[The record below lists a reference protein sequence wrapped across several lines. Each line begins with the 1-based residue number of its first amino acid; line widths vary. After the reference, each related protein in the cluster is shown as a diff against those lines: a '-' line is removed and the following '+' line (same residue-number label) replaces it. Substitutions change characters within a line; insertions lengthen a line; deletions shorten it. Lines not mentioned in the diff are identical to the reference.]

1 MQRIRYSRYFKIIFI
16 LIDLIIV
23 SGVFLYFYLRD
34 NLFAINY
41 ENVEDNIALLFM
53 LLLYWGLLSGRTR
66 LYSIARNLTYTLYLE
81 KLISHMFIFILG
93 MFLLSLLNKTSFLRH
108 DRTLIAISLF
118 LLLATTKSLIFF
130 GLKYFRTRGV
140 NHRNIMFLEDTFSA
154 DLLRSTLESR
164 RDYGFK
170 VIDFPKDQEVN
181 IDNLKTFWRKNGIH
195 TMFLA
200 SNDSTLD
207 EDFQNSIFRE
217 AELAKVRINLIPTIV
232 QNNFYEYDLAYV
244 ETQPVLT
251 PAKFPLDQLS
261 NYILK
266 RSFDILFSLFILVFV
281 FSWLYPLIAI
291 LIKLDS
297 PGPVLF
303 KQKRYGYHDKVFLCY
318 KFRTMVVNNDSAT
331 KTTAV
336 NDNRITKLGKFLR
349 KSSID
354 EFPQFLNVLKGD
366 MSIVGPR
373 PHMIL
378 VDEFYK
384 SKIRRFSLRSA
395 VKPGITGLAQVN
407 GHRGDREN
415 MDVEM
420 QKRVLADIFYVR
432 NWSMILD
439 LIIVLKTAYL
449 VIFGDKNAH

>member
-1 MQRIRYSRYFKIIFI
+1 
-16 LIDLIIV
+16 
-23 SGVFLYFYLRD
+23 
-34 NLFAINY
+34 
-41 ENVEDNIALLFM
+41 
-53 LLLYWGLLSGRTR
+53 
-66 LYSIARNLTYTLYLE
+66 
-81 KLISHMFIFILG
+81 MFIFILG

-118 LLLATTKSLIFF
+118 LILATFKSLIFF
-130 GLKYFRTRGV
+130 ALKYFRTKGV
-140 NHRNIMFLEDTFSA
+140 NHRNIMFLDHTFSA
-154 DLLRSTLESR
+154 DLLKSTLESR

-170 VIDFPKDQEVN
+170 VIEYPNQQEVT
-181 IDNLKTFWRKNGIH
+181 IENLKTFWRKNGIH
-195 TMFLA
+195 TMFLSA
-200 SNDSTLD
+200 NDSKLD
-207 EDFQNSIFRE
+207 SDFENLIFRE
-217 AELAKVRINLIPTIV
+217 AELAKVRVNLIPTIV
-232 QNNFYEYDLAYV
+232 QNNFYEYDLSYV

-266 RSFDILFSLFILVFV
+266 RTFDIVFSLFVLIFV
-281 FSWLYPLIAI
+281 FSWLYPLVAL

-297 PGPVLF
+297 PGPVFF
-303 KQKRYGYHDKVFLCY
+303 KQKRYGFHDQVFLCY
-318 KFRTMVVNNDSAT
+318 KFRTMVVNKDSAT

-336 NDNRITKLGKFLR
+336 NDTRITKLGKFLR

-354 EFPQFLNVLKGD
+354 EFPQFINVLKGD

-432 NWSMILD
+432 NWSIILD
-439 LIIVLKTAYL
+439 LIIVFKTVYL

>member
-1 MQRIRYSRYFKIIFI
+1 
-16 LIDLIIV
+16 
-23 SGVFLYFYLRD
+23 
-34 NLFAINY
+34 
-41 ENVEDNIALLFM
+41 
-53 LLLYWGLLSGRTR
+53 
-66 LYSIARNLTYTLYLE
+66 
-81 KLISHMFIFILG
+81 MFIFILG

-130 GLKYFRTRGV
+130 TLKYFRARGV
-140 NHRNIMFLEDTFSA
+140 NHRNIMFLDHTFSG
-154 DLLRSTLESR
+154 DLLKSTLDSR

-170 VIDFPKDQEVN
+170 VIDYPKNQEIN
-181 IDNLKTFWRKNGIH
+181 IENLKTFWRKNGIH
-195 TMFLA
+195 TMYLSA
-200 SNDSTLD
+200 NDSTLD
-207 EDFQNSIFRE
+207 SSFENLIFRE
-217 AELAKVRINLIPTIV
+217 AELAKVRVNLIPTIV
-232 QNNFYEYDLAYV
+232 QNNFYEYDLSYV

-266 RSFDILFSLFILVFV
+266 RTFDIVFSLFILIFV
-281 FSWLYPLIAI
+281 FSWLYPLIAL

-297 PGPVLF
+297 PGPVFF
-303 KQKRYGYHDKVFLCY
+303 KQKRYGFHDRVFLCY
-318 KFRTMVVNNDSAT
+318 KFRTMVVNKDSAT

-354 EFPQFLNVLKGD
+354 EFPQFINVLKGD

-432 NWSMILD
+432 NWSIILD
-439 LIIVLKTAYL
+439 VIIVFKTAYL

>member
-23 SGVFLYFYLRD
+23 SGVFLYFFLRD
-34 NLFAINY
+34 NQFSINPENWEDHLAMLFFLI
-41 ENVEDNIALLFM
+41 LF
-53 LLLYWGLLSGRTR
+53 WALLSGRTR
-66 LYSIARNLTYTLYLE
+66 LYSISRNLTYTLYLE
-81 KLISHMFIFILG
+81 KLVSHMFIFILG

-108 DRTLIAISLF
+108 DRTLIAIALF
-118 LLLATTKSLIFF
+118 LILATTKSLIFF
-130 GLKYFRTRGV
+130 ALKYFRRRGV
-140 NHRNIMFLEDTFSA
+140 NHRNIMFLDNTFSA
-154 DLLRSTLESR
+154 DLLKSTLESR

-170 VIDFPKDQEVN
+170 VIDYPKDQEIN
-181 IDNLKTFWRKNGIH
+181 IENLKTFWRKNGIH
-195 TMFLA
+195 TMFLP
-200 SNDSTLD
+200 STDSHLNP
-207 EDFQNSIFRE
+207 DFENLIFRE
-217 AELAKVRINLIPTIV
+217 AEMAKVRINLIPTIV
-232 QNNFYEYDLAYV
+232 QNNFYEYDLSYV
-244 ETQPVLT
+244 ETQPVLA

-266 RSFDILFSLFILVFV
+266 RTFDIIFSLFILVFV
-281 FSWLYPLIAI
+281 FSWLYPLVAL

-297 PGPVLF
+297 PGPVFF
-303 KQKRYGYHDKVFLCY
+303 KQKRYGFHDQVFLCY
-318 KFRTMVVNNDSAT
+318 KFRTMVVNKDSAT

-432 NWSMILD
+432 NWSLVLD
-439 LIIVLKTAYL
+439 FIIVFKTAYL